1 MSHISA
7 DFLTPLLSAESDVA
21 RARWWDAFIDE
32 YTPLIMHVAKSIG
45 GDHDAV
51 MDRYVFVVDAL
62 RDHEYKRL
70 RSYNPEEG
78 ARFSSWL
85 LVVARRLCMDQY
97 RARYGRV
104 QSDTHAAESNHR
116 ARRALSDLVSD
127 ELALES
133 VEDVQTGDPDFVLR
147 QSDLTQ
153 RLESALA
160 SLPTADRLLLRF
172 RFEDDLS
179 VPRIAQLI
187 DAESPFVV
195 YRRLDKILRILR
207 KSLEDSGVS
216 ESLP

>member
-21 RARWWDAFIDE
+21 RARGWDAFIGE

-51 MDRYVFVVDAL
+51 MDRYLFVVDAL
-62 RDHEYKRL
+62 RDHHYKRL

-104 QSDTHAAESNHR
+104 QSDTHTAESNHR
-116 ARRALSDLVSD
+116 ARRALTDLLGD

-153 RLESALA
+153 RLEAALA

-207 KSLEDSGVS
+207 RSLEDSGVS